1 MEAPYQSNC
10 TSDWSRTGYEI
21 ETEAKYSLAVS
32 KGLIIRNIQFNL
44 ACCFLNWNFRVV
56 SDFVFRKI
64 FMKLATVSIP
74 I

>member
-32 KGLIIRNIQFNL
+32 KELLSELYNLI
-44 ACCFLNWNFRVV
+44 WPVV
-56 SDFVFRKI
+56 F
-64 FMKLATVSIP
+64 
-74 I
+74 